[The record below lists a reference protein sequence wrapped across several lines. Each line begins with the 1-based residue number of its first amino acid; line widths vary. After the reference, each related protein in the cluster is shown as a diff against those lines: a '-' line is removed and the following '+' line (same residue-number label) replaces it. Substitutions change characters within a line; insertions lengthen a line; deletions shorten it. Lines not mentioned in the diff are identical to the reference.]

1 MGAMTT
7 AARLD
12 TTIDEVTAQVYKI
25 PTDAP
30 EADGTLAWSSTTL
43 VLAEVSAGGE
53 RGIGYTYGDGAC
65 GKLIT
70 GPLAGT
76 LTGHNAIDIPA
87 RWESMVKAM
96 RNNGRPG
103 LVSCAI
109 SAIDTALWD
118 LKGKLLGLPVCRLLG
133 MAHPAVPI
141 YGSGGFTT
149 YDERTTRA
157 QLERWVD
164 EWQIPRVKIKIGE
177 SWGSDERRDLDR
189 IALARKV
196 IGPDTELY
204 VDANGAYQRKQAIR
218 VAHAMADHDVT
229 WFEEP
234 VSSDDLA
241 GLREVRDQVT
251 PDVTAG
257 EYGYDLAYFHR
268 MLAAGAVDCLQIDV
282 TRCGASP
289 TGCAP
294 PPWPPPATWTSPGIA
309 PPTCTPTSPPPSR
322 ICGTWSTSTIT
333 TASSTCSSSARSPPR
348 AAPCGRINTGPGSAW
363 SSSTATPS
371 GTGWPENPAAAGRHG
386 RGQKREPIRQGFHK
400 RKWSKAR

>member
-1 MGAMTT
+1 MAHGARGPPVGAMTT

-12 TTIDEVTAQVYKI
+12 TPIDEVTAQVYKI

-53 RGIGYTYGDGAC
+53 RGIGYTYGDGAA

-76 LTGHNAIDIPA
+76 LTGHNAVDIPA

-133 MAHPAVPI
+133 MAHPKVPI

-282 TRCGASP
+282 TRCGGITDWVRAAAVAAARNVDVS
-289 TGCAP
+289 GHCAP
-294 PPWPPPATWTSPGIA
+294 NLHAHVATAIPNLRHLEYFHDHHRIEHMLFEGALAPEDGALRPDQHRPGFGLEFKHSDA
-309 PPTCTPTSPPPSR
+309 ER
-322 ICGTWSTSTIT
+322 YRV
-333 TASSTCSSSARSPPR
+333 A
-348 AAPCGRINTGPGSAW
+348 
-363 SSSTATPS
+363 
-371 GTGWPENPAAAGRHG
+371 
-386 RGQKREPIRQGFHK
+386 
-400 RKWSKAR
+400 